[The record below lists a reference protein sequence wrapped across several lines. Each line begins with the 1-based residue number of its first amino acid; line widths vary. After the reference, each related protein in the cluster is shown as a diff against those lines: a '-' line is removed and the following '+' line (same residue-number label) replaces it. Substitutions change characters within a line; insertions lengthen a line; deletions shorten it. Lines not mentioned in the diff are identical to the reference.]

1 MMIEDLYFYIDFIIL
16 YLACYIQNIVTKFFL
31 IFSFTLLLTL
41 PYAFM
46 AKALGP
52 ASLSSTSYLKSSCYK
67 RFLDKN
73 YKLSLNC
80 TENAAERGDE
90 IAEYYYGLMYYKGY
104 AMRQDHKQAY
114 KWFTKSAD
122 HGYAP
127 AQNSLGVM
135 FDNGQG
141 VIQNFRTAFSWYL
154 KAASRGHIIAQYNI
168 GNMFYK
174 GRGVLHDYRQAYVWF
189 LIAASNG
196 HREAMQLRD
205 SLAITLL
212 PKQVETAQDEAKVI
226 ADAIDDGSIL
236 AAPVTAIKEPVPIN
250 PLAVTAPAVQ
260 PVVKPP
266 VVPSL
271 PAKPVAATPVITK
284 PAVATGSKPVT
295 ATPVKPN
302 TLTKPTVSTGA
313 KPAATTPAAN
323 KPTGPVLTPA
333 TKSSPAVTV
342 KPATTIPAIKS
353 PATKSTTPV
362 AKPAISKP

>member
-1 MMIEDLYFYIDFIIL
+1 
-16 YLACYIQNIVTKFFL
+16 
-31 IFSFTLLLTL
+31 
-41 PYAFM
+41 
-46 AKALGP
+46 
-52 ASLSSTSYLKSSCYK
+52 
-67 RFLDKN
+67 
-73 YKLSLNC
+73 
-80 TENAAERGDE
+80 
-90 IAEYYYGLMYYKGY
+90 MYYKGY

-236 AAPVTAIKEPVPIN
+236 AAPVTAIKEPE
-250 PLAVTAPAVQ
+250 PLDPKAKLATAKAPLEQSAKTPA
-260 PVVKPP
+260 
-266 VVPSL
+266 
-271 PAKPVAATPVITK
+271 PAKPPGQAASKAIVPAKAPVQSTK
-284 PAVATGSKPVT
+284 TSHAKAELKPS
-295 ATPVKPN
+295 A
-302 TLTKPTVSTGA
+302 A
-313 KPAATTPAAN
+313 KTSLIN
-323 KPTGPVLTPA
+323 
-333 TKSSPAVTV
+333 
-342 KPATTIPAIKS
+342 
-353 PATKSTTPV
+353 
-362 AKPAISKP
+362 

>member
-1 MMIEDLYFYIDFIIL
+1 
-16 YLACYIQNIVTKFFL
+16 
-31 IFSFTLLLTL
+31 
-41 PYAFM
+41 M

-52 ASLSSTSYLKSSCYK
+52 TNLSSSSYLKSACYK

-73 YKLSLNC
+73 YKLALNC
-80 TENAAERGDE
+80 TENAAEKGDE
-90 IAEYYYGLMYYKGY
+90 VAEYYYGLMYYKGY
-104 AMRQDHKQAY
+104 GVRQDNKQAY

-122 HGYAP
+122 HNYAP

-196 HREAMQLRD
+196 HREAIQLRD

-212 PKQVETAQDEAKVI
+212 PKQVEAAQDEAKII

-236 AAPVTAIKEPVPIN
+236 AAPVTAIKEPVPVN
-250 PLAVTAPAVQ
+250 PLAVAAPQMQ
-260 PVVKPP
+260 PVVKGP
-266 VVPSL
+266 VASSVTT
-271 PAKPVAATPVITK
+271 KPVAAMPVKSNTVTK
-284 PAVATGSKPVT
+284 PAVTTGVKPMGVTPAATKPVT
-295 ATPVKPN
+295 
-302 TLTKPTVSTGA
+302 TVA
-313 KPAATTPAAN
+313 KPVTTTPAL
-323 KPTGPVLTPA
+323 KSEA
-333 TKSSPAVTV
+333 TKVT
-342 KPATTIPAIKS
+342 KPVQASA
-353 PATKSTTPV
+353 